1 MKFKQERI
9 KTLIVQ
15 EIMKIITSGEVKD
28 PRIPMI
34 LTITEI
40 TLSKDLHYCHLY
52 FSMLGNDAER
62 AKAVSGLNSASGFFQ
77 KMIGERLKLRFTPK
91 IEFRYDQKED
101 ESRKVYDLIR
111 KLEQERQEKENPQ

>member
-9 KTLIVQ
+9 KNLITH
-15 EIMKIITSGEVKD
+15 EIMKAITSGEVKD

-52 FSMLGNDAER
+52 FSMRGNDADK
-62 AKAVSGLNSASGFFQ
+62 AKAVKGLNNAAGFFQ
-77 KMIGERLKLRFTPK
+77 KILGERLQFRFTPK
-91 IEFRYDQKED
+91 IEFRYDQKE
-101 ESRKVYDLIR
+101 EEAQKVYDLLK
-111 KLEQERQEKENPQ
+111 KLEQERQETENL